1 MKGKEAW
8 HAAVHGCC
16 KESDLTEWL
25 NNSNR
30 KESVITVNTYQA
42 IMMYSSVLCAPL
54 VTAAISHSSLHRG
67 TIIIPILQM
76 REQRLRYVN

>member
-42 IMMYSSVLCAPL
+42 IIMYSTMFFVHPLLLQLFLTEACAEEKL
-54 VTAAISHSSLHRG
+54 SFTFYR
-67 TIIIPILQM
+67 
-76 REQRLRYVN
+76 